1 MQAIQLNLNNLRG
14 NFKTL
19 AKLHHETQSNLPR
32 QKNSAQSNPQSNPQ
46 SDSQSNSQL
55 NQASTFRR
63 LSSIEEVNENDAVW
77 STVSPLSNN
86 EVPVNATAPEDPQSN
101 EAPVNATAPEDP
113 QSNEA
118 PVNLI
123 SDNSNVPDVPEQVN
137 EMAIPSNDT
146 PLDPLDTAASQIPQ
160 SNDVSASQ
168 IPQSNDPSQAYAA
181 EEAISQ
187 SAVDSLDVMCDYM
200 IMTINKG
207 ESLIK

>member
-1 MQAIQLNLNNLRG
+1 MQAIQLNLNNLRS

-19 AKLHHETQSNLPR
+19 AKLHHETQSNLPS
-32 QKNSAQSNPQSNPQ
+32 QTKGAQSNPKSSAQSNPQ
-46 SDSQSNSQL
+46 SDSQSNL
-55 NQASTFRR
+55 ASTFRR
-63 LSSIEEVNENDAVW
+63 LSSIEEVNENDALW

-207 ESLIK
+207 KSPNY